1 MHVARRP
8 CVLAVLMLAAACG
21 GSLPTPPAPNPSPPP
36 TAPTPPPEPPPPPQP
51 PTPPQPPAPPPPGPG
66 VRGFT
71 VDALTDVPIPLVFI
85 QVTGVGEATSSAD
98 GSFSIPSAD
107 PEQLR
112 EVRITSSGT
121 VERVTHMRVPGPEA
135 RLTLMPTALDLRAF
149 DEMFRTSGRLERWTS
164 APRVV
169 VQSRVLQFTNLT
181 DTEYVATSQT
191 MSDSEVSG
199 LLSDLTYGLPQITGN
214 TFSAFTSE
222 QQERAAEG
230 VRVPVSRN
238 GDIVVA
244 RYEGLSAATGYWG
257 YARWGSTAGEVMRG
271 IIMIDRGFDTSGSG
285 FRRSLRI
292 HELGHALGYNH
303 VTARDSVMN
312 SHARNEPNAFD
323 RDAARFAFLRPPLNR
338 SPDIDPDPFSI
349 NLRAPATLVWK
360 GDR

>member
-1 MHVARRP
+1 M
-8 CVLAVLMLAAACG
+8 
-21 GSLPTPPAPNPSPPP
+21 
-36 TAPTPPPEPPPPPQP
+36 
-51 PTPPQPPAPPPPGPG
+51 
-66 VRGFT
+66 
-71 VDALTDVPIPLVFI
+71 
-85 QVTGVGEATSSAD
+85 GEATSAAD
-98 GSFSIPSAD
+98 GRFSIASAD

-112 EVRITSSGT
+112 EVTITSTAT
-121 VERVTHMRVPGPEA
+121 VERLTHMRVPGPEA

-169 VQSRVLQFTNLT
+169 VQSRVLQFTNVT

-191 MSDSEVSG
+191 MSDSEASG

-214 TFSAFTSE
+214 TFSAFASE
-222 QQERAAEG
+222 DRERAAEG
-230 VRVPVSRN
+230 DRVPVSRN
-238 GDIVVA
+238 GYIVVA
-244 RYEGLSAATGYWG
+244 RYEGLTTATGFWG

-271 IIMIDRGFDTSGSG
+271 IIMIDRAFDTSGSG

-312 SHARNEPNAFD
+312 AHARNEPNAFD

-338 SPDIDPDPFSI
+338 SPDVDPDPFST
-349 NLRAPATLVWK
+349 NLRAPSMLIWK